1 MRSIIQ
7 TMKLGK
13 HIFSVGAMTGISRIF
28 GFIRD
33 MLIARVLGAGRV
45 SDIFLAAFKLP
56 NLFRDL
62 LGEGALSAIFIPMY
76 TDSKK
81 DENFAR
87 NVFSWLMVILLGIT
101 VLFEIFMPVIVWFL
115 APGFDAT
122 VGKLEMTTIISRI
135 MFVYVIFICG
145 AAFLSAIL
153 NSFSRFVLAAFMPV
167 LLNIMLICA
176 LLFAMFFGTT
186 HILYLMAGT
195 VVLSGII
202 QFGVLWARIK
212 RRHFGLYL
220 VKPRW
225 TPKIKSMFQRFGV
238 SIIGNGFYQITII
251 VGTMVAS
258 FQSGAVSWLYYSDR
272 IVQLPFAM
280 IGLAVGTVLMSS
292 ISNALADKN
301 MRSVYIQQNSSMRR
315 SMMLILPCVVG
326 LFVLAEPIIRFLFE
340 YGAWTSESTTAVA
353 HAIMIQSL
361 VLPAMLTSQIYSK
374 TLYASQDVRTPVKT
388 SMVSLSVAAVL
399 YVTLF
404 PLVGYLAIPIGIVF
418 SGYLKNILLRRACRR
433 RNLVQRDARTLR
445 SIIAFGALAVLLGAG
460 LASINITNIFILGA
474 AIAGYGI
481 IYLPA
486 SYIIERAI
494 ISRK

>member
-1 MRSIIQ
+1 
-7 TMKLGK
+7 MKLGK

-33 MLIARVLGAGRV
+33 MLIARVLGAGRI

-101 VLFEIFMPVIVWFL
+101 VLFEIFMPLVVWVL

-122 VGKLEMTTIISRI
+122 PGKLEMTTIISRI

-153 NSFSRFVLAAFMPV
+153 NTFSRFILAAFMPV

-176 LLFAMFFGTT
+176 LLFAMMFGST

-195 VVLSGII
+195 VVLSGVI
-202 QFGVLWARIK
+202 QFGVLWARIR

-220 VKPRW
+220 VHPRW
-225 TPKIKSMFQRFGV
+225 TPKIKSMFKRLGV
-238 SIIGNGFYQITII
+238 SIVGNGFYQITII

-292 ISNALADKN
+292 ISNALAEHN

-326 LFVLAEPIIRFLFE
+326 LVVLAEPIIRFLFE
-340 YGAWTSESTTAVA
+340 YGAWTHNSTVAVA
-353 HAIMIQSL
+353 HAIMIQAL
-361 VLPAMLTSQIYSK
+361 VLPAMLSSQIYSK

-388 SMVSLSVAAVL
+388 SMISLSVAAII
-399 YVTLF
+399 YITLF
-404 PLVGYLAIPIGIVF
+404 PIVGYLSIPIGVVL
-418 SGYLKNILLRRACRR
+418 SGYLKNFLLHRACRR
-433 RNLVQRDARTLR
+433 RDLVRHDARTLH
-445 SIIAFGALAVLLGAG
+445 SIIAFGVLSVLLG
-460 LASINITNIFILGA
+460 LILRQIPITNIFVLGA
-474 AIAGYGI
+474 SIIGYGI
-481 IYLPA
+481 IYLPT
-486 SYIIERAI
+486 SYILDRII